1 MAVADGPGNTRYSG
15 ECRWVAQSM
24 EHAHEFGEMVLAAAQ
39 TAFSTNRAAAVLVSQ
54 RVIGAKDFEAK
65 EEHQ

>member
-1 MAVADGPGNTRYSG
+1 MGQGTPAILANAGGSRKV
-15 ECRWVAQSM
+15 WK
-24 EHAHEFGEMVLAAAQ
+24 EHTHEFGEMVLAAAQ